1 MGVNP
6 PVVKRRRGFSVVP
19 FFGDLVVLTRVL
31 RDARAHWGLKLVS
44 VATLLYVV
52 FPVDLVPE
60 AFLPLIAWVDDV
72 GLVLAV
78 RLALAGALAR
88 YRYPLFEP
96 APVRPEDRPS
106 WHDPQLA
113 SG

>member
-1 MGVNP
+1 MKP

-19 FFGDLVVLTRVL
+19 FFGDLVVFSRVL
-31 RDARAHWGLKLVS
+31 RDGRAHWGMKLVA
-44 VATLLYVV
+44 VATLLYVI

-60 AFLPLIAWVDDV
+60 AFLPIIAWLDDI

-78 RLALAGALAR
+78 RLALNKALEI

-96 APVRPEDRPS
+96 APVRKEDRPS
-106 WHDPQLA
+106 WPDPQLA